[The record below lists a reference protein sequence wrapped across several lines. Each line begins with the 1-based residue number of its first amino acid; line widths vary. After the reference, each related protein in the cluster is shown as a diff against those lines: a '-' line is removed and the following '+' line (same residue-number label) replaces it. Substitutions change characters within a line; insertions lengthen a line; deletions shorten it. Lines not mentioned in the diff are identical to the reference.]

1 MPHSD
6 QAVLNTAHARPPNAI
21 RPNDLLVALYELP
34 AIRRLLSTREQQ
46 DAHELF
52 MVLAE
57 AIGNESVR
65 VARVVARSKGLG
77 EVVSLQGYAAATGAK
92 GSPSVGSSTGEG
104 QVKRWKGRSR
114 DEKVRGLA
122 QPWEGL
128 MARKRTCQVCGW
140 SEGVRMDSLGGMELS
155 LPQYVSIFSACP
167 FNASNA

>member
-1 MPHSD
+1 
-6 QAVLNTAHARPPNAI
+6 
-21 RPNDLLVALYELP
+21 
-34 AIRRLLSTREQQ
+34 
-46 DAHELF
+46 

-57 AIGNESVR
+57 AVGNESVR

-77 EVVSLQGYAAATGAK
+77 EVISLQGYAAATGTK
-92 GSPSVGSSTGEG
+92 GSKGGSDSTGEG

-155 LPQYVSIFSACP
+155 LPQYVSYANLCVVPQPCNRIGGTKDIREAKG
-167 FNASNA
+167 